1 MTARLARRAVLTFA
15 GIMSLGS
22 VGLSTM
28 NARAADSAIPDNAAD
43 SARTL
48 IGSYLAGRFA
58 RTQHDNTRAADFY
71 RNALEL
77 DPTNEV
83 VLEQAFLMEASDG
96 NWARTT
102 KLAEELIARQPTH
115 RLAHLFLG
123 LSEFKAGNFDAAD
136 EHFKV
141 ASSGPVGE
149 LTGALAR
156 SWVKLAQGKPD
167 AALEMLN
174 LPKQAEWAQFYLAY
188 HRALIA
194 DIAGRTTE
202 ARAAFERVFKQDNR
216 TLRTTLAYAQH
227 ANAFGDTKL
236 AKQILKEHLDRAQGD
251 GHPLAR
257 DLRDRI
263 EGGER
268 MGLLVPNA
276 NEGLSEVFYGLGE
289 ALTGEGSVSPG
300 VIYLQM
306 ALFLS
311 PKQPFALAALAS
323 GYETA
328 KKYPEALAVYDRIPK
343 GSALQSSIDIRR
355 AFDLNSMDEPDEAKT
370 LLDRVAA
377 ADPTDI
383 KPLDAWATSCA
394 PQALRR
400 GCRLLHACHRVDL
413 EARETALDLLLLARH
428 LL

>member
-1 MTARLARRAVLTFA
+1 MTARLARRAVLTLA

-22 VGLSTM
+22 VGL
-28 NARAADSAIPDNAAD
+28 ARLDARADSAIPDNAAD

-96 NWARTT
+96 NWACTT

-115 RLAHLFLG
+115 RHAHVFLG

-156 SWVKLAQGKPD
+156 SWVKLAQGKTD

-202 ARAAFERVFKQDNR
+202 ARATFERVFKQDNR

-268 MGLLVPNA
+268 MGP
-276 NEGLSEVFYGLGE
+276 
-289 ALTGEGSVSPG
+289 P
-300 VIYLQM
+300 
-306 ALFLS
+306 
-311 PKQPFALAALAS
+311 
-323 GYETA
+323 
-328 KKYPEALAVYDRIPK
+328 
-343 GSALQSSIDIRR
+343 R
-355 AFDLNSMDEPDEAKT
+355 AE
-370 LLDRVAA
+370 R
-377 ADPTDI
+377 
-383 KPLDAWATSCA
+383 
-394 PQALRR
+394 Q
-400 GCRLLHACHRVDL
+400 
-413 EARETALDLLLLARH
+413 
-428 LL
+428 